1 MTAQGL
7 IPLFTSAPRLRLVIG
22 ANTLAYAIGF
32 NMNVGVDIQTV
43 KVLGSFAGISL
54 EPTMYNVVTG
64 TLQILKLNTASFKK
78 QQAANVVNDPFVG
91 TVTPQVVVP
100 ASQAQLTSTTA
111 ANSAPLAGSSNSLL
125 ATDQLATHLDPK
137 NVLLS
142 RSFDMDVYIEVPS
155 ADSVA
160 ALIAGSKPAGTG
172 TTTNTWMR
180 ISTCRLI
187 SRNANITH
195 GQLVNEPMN
204 FQGLLAT
211 TMLTGAPDFSLDTLV
226 KDKLG

>member
-1 MTAQGL
+1 
-7 IPLFTSAPRLRLVIG
+7 
-22 ANTLAYAIGF
+22 
-32 NMNVGVDIQTV
+32 
-43 KVLGSFAGISL
+43 
-54 EPTMYNVVTG
+54 
-64 TLQILKLNTASFKK
+64 
-78 QQAANVVNDPFVG
+78 
-91 TVTPQVVVP
+91 
-100 ASQAQLTSTTA
+100 
-111 ANSAPLAGSSNSLL
+111 
-125 ATDQLATHLDPK
+125 
-137 NVLLS
+137 
-142 RSFDMDVYIEVPS
+142 MDVYIEVPT

-226 KDKLG
+226 KEKLG

>member
-100 ASQAQLTSTTA
+100 ASRAQLTSTTA
-111 ANSAPLAGSSNSLL
+111 ADSAPLAGSSNSVL
-125 ATDQLATHLDPK
+125 ATDQLVTHLDPK

-142 RSFDMDVYIEVPS
+142 RSFDMDVYIEVPT

-226 KDKLG
+226 KEKLG

>member
-111 ANSAPLAGSSNSLL
+111 ANSAPLAGSSNSVL

-142 RSFDMDVYIEVPS
+142 RSFDMDVYIEVPT